1 VACTVLVF
9 LLPILSDSL
18 MTRLPSAILLL
29 AATAVAQDHIF
40 TLGFAN
46 ATGPT
51 GITPSS
57 HPSARIKDNDLDGA
71 ITVPTELHT
80 FLSTCYHTTAG
91 TCFMTDVRAV
101 VTNGEYEF
109 FFTDSEQG
117 RVVRGVDSNHNGVL
131 DRGEDTNGNGVLDAG
146 EDANGNGR
154 LETEVSE
161 FFYFGIRTTA
171 GAVNL
176 LAPDTLGVYR
186 DNVSGQTR
194 VYAAIDNPSNL
205 GYARGIHKLVD
216 LNGDGDAKDA
226 GESSLFVNSTIP
238 LTTPGLGTALPNF
251 WQQVR
256 ILPGGKIIGFASG
269 LTYTATTARTNE
281 NAFYGFTDNGG
292 ATAATVE
299 LWFNCSQLN
308 SLPIHPDFANG
319 TFPVWD
325 IDYLNGTTP
334 TRRTFAR
341 WLSVAENGGTAGVV
355 PAYYI
360 ASSYTW
366 GTIQAPPSF
375 GDINVNGQHVS
386 GLIYR
391 VNDINNNQ
399 TIDAGELSLWCNL
412 SGATVGT
419 VPAVTFQ
426 NAQSGVTIPTL
437 NDRTWSVDATK
448 DGAFHFVYANGGG
461 ADAVV
466 TMKDGNFN
474 DVIDTGEI
482 AMTYYT
488 SAPGGTFPPPF
499 NPTLGPFFSNGHA
512 SLSDGTMPG
521 PFATGLSVT
530 GDGCVLPSTNFKGL
544 MDAWGGSPQQG
555 NAAFK
560 VGTIRGVAGFPA
572 IMTLDGALQPFPI
585 PLSGVGFPNGC
596 SLYGFNPQIFG
607 FAFGDGQGRAIFG
620 AGIPANPG
628 LIGQTAVFQG
638 ALLDIASPAAIQ
650 WHTTNALLVT
660 IQP

>member
-1 VACTVLVF
+1 
-9 LLPILSDSL
+9 
-18 MTRLPSAILLL
+18 MTRFPSAILLL
-29 AATAVAQDHIF
+29 AATAVAQDHVF
-40 TLGFAN
+40 TMGFAS
-46 ATGPT
+46 AAGPGALT
-51 GITPSS
+51 NGN
-57 HPSARIKDNDLDGA
+57 HPAARVKDNDLDGS

-80 FLSTCYHTTAG
+80 FLSTCYHTTGGA
-91 TCFMTDVRAV
+91 CFMTDVRAV

-117 RVVRGVDSNHNGVL
+117 RVVRGVDSNHNGLL
-131 DRGEDTNGNGVLDAG
+131 DRVEDTNGNGVLDAG
-146 EDANGNGR
+146 EDTNTTGI
-154 LETEVSE
+154 LDTEVSE

-205 GYARGIHKLVD
+205 GFARGIYKLVD
-216 LNGDGDAKDA
+216 LNGDGDAKDP
-226 GESSLFVNSTIP
+226 GENSVFVNSTIP
-238 LTTPGLGTALPNF
+238 LTTPGLGTPLPNF

-256 ILPGGKIIGFASG
+256 ILPGGKVIGYASG
-269 LTYTATTARTNE
+269 LTYTAATARTNE
-281 NAFYGFTDNGG
+281 NAWYGFTDNGG
-292 ATAATVE
+292 ASAATVE

-308 SLPIHPDFANG
+308 SLPQHPDFANG

-325 IDYLNGTTP
+325 IDYVNGVTP

-341 WLSVAENGGTAGVV
+341 WLAVSESGGTAGVV

-366 GTIQAPPSF
+366 STIQAPPTF

-391 VNDINNNQ
+391 VNDLNNNQ
-399 TIDAGELSLWCNL
+399 VIDAGELSLWANL

-419 VPAVTFQ
+419 LANATFQ
-426 NAQSGVTIPTL
+426 NAQSGVTISTL
-437 NDRTWSVDATK
+437 TDRTWSVDATK
-448 DGAFHFVYANGGG
+448 DGSFHFIYANGSG

-466 TMKDGNFN
+466 TMKDANFN
-474 DVIDTGEI
+474 DTIDTGEI

-499 NPTLGPFFSNGHA
+499 NPTLGPYFSTGHA
-512 SLSDGTMPG
+512 SINDGTMPG
-521 PFATGLSVT
+521 PFGQGLAVT
-530 GDGCVLPSTNFKGL
+530 GDGCVLPSTGFKSV
-544 MDAWGGSPQQG
+544 MDAWGGAPQQG
-555 NAAFK
+555 NPAFK
-560 VGTIRGVAGFPA
+560 VGAIRGIPGFPA
-572 IMTLDGALQPFPI
+572 IMTIDGALQPFPI
-585 PLSGVGFPNGC
+585 PLSSVGFPNGC
-596 SLYGFNPQIFG
+596 SLYGFNPQVFSFT
-607 FAFGDGQGRAIFG
+607 FADGVGRAIIG

-638 ALLDIASPAAIQ
+638 ACLDVASPASIQ

>member
-1 VACTVLVF
+1 
-9 LLPILSDSL
+9 
-18 MTRLPSAILLL
+18 MTRFPSAILLL
-29 AATAVAQDHIF
+29 AATAVAQDHVF
-40 TLGFAN
+40 TMGFAS
-46 ATGPT
+46 AAGPGALT
-51 GITPSS
+51 NGN
-57 HPSARIKDNDLDGA
+57 HPAARVKDNDLDGA

-80 FLSTCYHTTAG
+80 FLSTCYHTTGGA
-91 TCFMTDVRAV
+91 CFMTDVRAV

-117 RVVRGVDSNHNGVL
+117 RVVRGVDSNHNGLL
-131 DRGEDTNGNGVLDAG
+131 DRVEDTNGNGVLDAG
-146 EDANGNGR
+146 EDANTNGI
-154 LETEVSE
+154 LDTEVSE

-205 GYARGIHKLVD
+205 GFARGIYKLVD
-216 LNGDGDAKDA
+216 LNGDGDAKDP
-226 GESSLFVNSTIP
+226 GENSVFVNSTIP
-238 LTTPGLGTALPNF
+238 LTTPGLGTPLPNF

-256 ILPGGKIIGFASG
+256 ILPGGKVIGYSSG

-281 NAFYGFTDNGG
+281 NAWYGFTDNGG
-292 ATAATVE
+292 ASAATVE

-308 SLPIHPDFANG
+308 ALPQHPDFANG

-325 IDYLNGTTP
+325 IDYVNGVTP

-341 WLSVAENGGTAGVV
+341 WLAVSESGGSAGVV

-366 GTIQAPPSF
+366 STIQAPPTF

-391 VNDINNNQ
+391 VNDLNNNQ
-399 TIDAGELSLWCNL
+399 TIDAGELSLWANL

-419 VPAVTFQ
+419 LANATFQ
-426 NAQSGVTIPTL
+426 NAQSGVTISTL
-437 NDRTWSVDATK
+437 TDRTWSVDATK
-448 DGAFHFVYANGGG
+448 DGSFHFIYANGSG

-466 TMKDGNFN
+466 TMKDANFN
-474 DVIDTGEI
+474 DTIDTGEI

-499 NPTLGPFFSNGHA
+499 NPTLGPYFSTGHA
-512 SLSDGTMPG
+512 SINDGTMPG
-521 PFATGLSVT
+521 PFGQGLAVT
-530 GDGCVLPSTNFKGL
+530 GDGCVLPSTGFKSV
-544 MDAWGGSPQQG
+544 MDAWGGAPQQG
-555 NAAFK
+555 NPAFK
-560 VGTIRGVAGFPA
+560 VGSIRGIPGFPA
-572 IMTLDGALQPFPI
+572 IMTLDGALQPVPI
-585 PLSGVGFPNGC
+585 PLSAVGFPNGC
-596 SLYGFNPQIFG
+596 SLYGFNPQVFSFT
-607 FAFGDGQGRAIFG
+607 FADGQGRSIFG

-638 ALLDIASPAAIQ
+638 ACLDVASPASIQ

>member
-1 VACTVLVF
+1 
-9 LLPILSDSL
+9 
-18 MTRLPSAILLL
+18 MTRFPSAILLL
-29 AATAVAQDHIF
+29 AATAVAQDHVF
-40 TLGFAN
+40 TMGFAS
-46 ATGPT
+46 AAGPGALT
-51 GITPSS
+51 NGN
-57 HPSARIKDNDLDGA
+57 HPAARVKDNDLDGS

-80 FLSTCYHTTAG
+80 FLSTCYHTTGGA
-91 TCFMTDVRAV
+91 CFMTDVRAV

-117 RVVRGVDSNHNGVL
+117 RVVRGVDSNHNGLL
-131 DRGEDTNGNGVLDAG
+131 DRVEDTNGNGVLDAG
-146 EDANGNGR
+146 EDANGNGI
-154 LETEVSE
+154 LDTEVSE

-205 GYARGIHKLVD
+205 GFARGIYKLVD
-216 LNGDGDAKDA
+216 LNGDGDAKDP
-226 GESSLFVNSTIP
+226 GENSVFVNSTIP
-238 LTTPGLGTALPNF
+238 LTTPGLGTPLPNF

-256 ILPGGKIIGFASG
+256 ILPGGKVIGYASG
-269 LTYTATTARTNE
+269 LTYTAATARTNE
-281 NAFYGFTDNGG
+281 NAWYGFTDNGG
-292 ATAATVE
+292 ASAATVE

-308 SLPIHPDFANG
+308 SLPQHPDFANG

-325 IDYLNGTTP
+325 IDYVNGVTP

-341 WLSVAENGGTAGVV
+341 WLAVSESGGTAGVV

-366 GTIQAPPSF
+366 STIQAPPTF

-391 VNDINNNQ
+391 VNDLNNNQ
-399 TIDAGELSLWCNL
+399 VIDAGELSLWANL

-419 VPAVTFQ
+419 LANATFQ
-426 NAQSGVTIPTL
+426 NAQSGVTISTL

-448 DGAFHFVYANGGG
+448 DGSFHFIYANGSG

-466 TMKDGNFN
+466 TMKDANFN
-474 DVIDTGEI
+474 DTIDTGEI

-499 NPTLGPFFSNGHA
+499 NPTLGPYFSTGHA
-512 SLSDGTMPG
+512 SINDGTMPG
-521 PFATGLSVT
+521 PFGQGLAVT
-530 GDGCVLPSTNFKGL
+530 GDGCVLPSTGFKSV
-544 MDAWGGSPQQG
+544 MDAWGGAPQQG
-555 NAAFK
+555 NPAFK
-560 VGTIRGVAGFPA
+560 VGAIRGIPGFPA
-572 IMTLDGALQPFPI
+572 IMTIDGALQPFPI
-585 PLSGVGFPNGC
+585 PLSSVGFPNGC
-596 SLYGFNPQIFG
+596 SLYGFNPQVFSFT
-607 FAFGDGQGRAIFG
+607 FADGVGRAIIG

-638 ALLDIASPAAIQ
+638 ACLDVASPASIQ

>member
-1 VACTVLVF
+1 
-9 LLPILSDSL
+9 
-18 MTRLPSAILLL
+18 MTRIPSAILLL
-29 AATAVAQDHIF
+29 AATAVAQDHVF
-40 TLGFAN
+40 TMGFAS
-46 ATGPT
+46 AAGPGALT
-51 GITPSS
+51 NGN
-57 HPSARIKDNDLDGA
+57 HPSARVKDNDLDGV
-71 ITVPTELHT
+71 IQVPAELHT
-80 FLSTCYHTTAG
+80 FLSTCYHTTGGA
-91 TCFMTDVRAV
+91 CFMTDVRAV

-117 RVVRGVDSNHNGVL
+117 RVVRGVDANHNGLL
-131 DRGEDTNGNGVLDAG
+131 DRLEDSNGNGVLDAG
-146 EDANGNGR
+146 EDVNANGV
-154 LETEVSE
+154 LDTEVSE

-194 VYAAIDNPSNL
+194 VYAAIDNASNL
-205 GYARGIHKLVD
+205 GYARGIYKLVD

-226 GESSLFVNSTIP
+226 GENSVFVNSTIP
-238 LTTPGLGTALPNF
+238 LTTPGLGTPLPNF

-256 ILPGGKIIGFASG
+256 ILPGGKVIGYASG

-281 NAFYGFTDNGG
+281 NAWYGFTDNGG
-292 ATAATVE
+292 ASAATVE

-308 SLPIHPDFANG
+308 VLPQHPDFANG

-325 IDYLNGTTP
+325 IDYLSTTAVP

-341 WLSVAENGGTAGVV
+341 WLAVSENGGTAGAV

-366 GTIQAPPSF
+366 STIQSAPTF

-386 GLIYR
+386 GLIYK
-391 VNDINNNQ
+391 VNDLNNNQ
-399 TIDAGELSLWCNL
+399 SIDAGELSLWCNL
-412 SGATVGT
+412 SGAAVGT
-419 VPAVTFQ
+419 MAPVSFV
-426 NAQSGVTIPTL
+426 NAQSGVTINTL

-448 DGAFHFVYANGGG
+448 DGGFHFVYANGSG

-466 TMKDGNFN
+466 TMKDGNAN

-488 SAPGGTFPPPF
+488 SAPGGVFPPPF
-499 NPTLGPFFSNGHA
+499 NPTLGPYFSTGHL
-512 SLSDGTMPG
+512 SLNDGAMPG
-521 PFATGLSVT
+521 PFGVGLAVT
-530 GDGCVLPSTNFKGL
+530 GDGCVQPTNGL
-544 MDAWGGSPQQG
+544 KSVMDAWGGSPQQG
-555 NAAFK
+555 NTNFK
-560 VGTIRGVAGFPA
+560 IGTIRGIPGFPS
-572 IMTLDGALQPFPI
+572 IMTLDGALQPVPI
-585 PLSGVGFPNGC
+585 PLSAVGFPNGC
-596 SLYGFNPQIFG
+596 TLYGFNPQIFS
-607 FAFGDGQGRAIFG
+607 FAFGDGSGRAIVG

-628 LIGQTAVFQG
+628 LIGQTAIFQG
-638 ALLDIASPAAIQ
+638 AVLDIASAAAIQ

>member
-1 VACTVLVF
+1 
-9 LLPILSDSL
+9 
-18 MTRLPSAILLL
+18 MTRFPSAILLL
-29 AATAVAQDHIF
+29 AATAVAQDHVF
-40 TLGFAN
+40 TMGFAS
-46 ATGPT
+46 AAG
-51 GITPSS
+51 
-57 HPSARIKDNDLDGA
+57 PSAPAPIPPATSNNGNHPANNLDGA

-80 FLSTCYHTTAG
+80 FLSTCYHTTGGA
-91 TCFMTDVRAV
+91 CFMTDVRAV

-117 RVVRGVDSNHNGVL
+117 RVVRGVDSNHNGLL
-131 DRGEDTNGNGVLDAG
+131 DRVEDTNGNGVLDAG
-146 EDANGNGR
+146 EDANANGI
-154 LETEVSE
+154 LDTEVSE

-205 GYARGIHKLVD
+205 GFARGIYKLVD
-216 LNGDGDAKDA
+216 LNGDGDAKDP
-226 GESSLFVNSTIP
+226 GENSVFVNSTIP
-238 LTTPGLGTALPNF
+238 LTTPGLGSPLPNF

-256 ILPGGKIIGFASG
+256 ILPGGKVIGYASG
-269 LTYTATTARTNE
+269 LTYTAATARTNE
-281 NAFYGFTDNGG
+281 NAWYGFTDNGG

-308 SLPIHPDFANG
+308 ALPQHPDFANG
-319 TFPVWD
+319 TYPVWD
-325 IDYLNGTTP
+325 IDYVNGVTP

-341 WLSVAENGGTAGVV
+341 WLAVSESGGTAGVV

-366 GTIQAPPSF
+366 STIQAPPTF

-391 VNDINNNQ
+391 VNDLNNNQ
-399 TIDAGELSLWCNL
+399 VIDAGELSLWANL

-419 VPAVTFQ
+419 LANATFQ
-426 NAQSGVTIPTL
+426 NAQSGVTISTL
-437 NDRTWSVDATK
+437 TDRTWSVDATK
-448 DGAFHFVYANGGG
+448 DGSFHFIYANGSG

-466 TMKDGNFN
+466 TMKDANFN
-474 DVIDTGEI
+474 DTIDTGEI

-499 NPTLGPFFSNGHA
+499 NPTLGPYFSTGHA
-512 SLSDGTMPG
+512 SINDGTMPG
-521 PFATGLSVT
+521 PFGQGLAVT
-530 GDGCVLPSTNFKGL
+530 GDGCVLPSTGFKSV
-544 MDAWGGSPQQG
+544 MDAWGGAPQQG
-555 NAAFK
+555 NPAFK
-560 VGTIRGVAGFPA
+560 VGAIRGIPGFPA
-572 IMTLDGALQPFPI
+572 IMTIDGALQPFPI
-585 PLSGVGFPNGC
+585 PLSSVGFPNGC
-596 SLYGFNPQIFG
+596 SLYGFNPQVFSFT
-607 FAFGDGQGRAIFG
+607 FADGLGRSIIG

-638 ALLDIASPAAIQ
+638 ACLDVASPASIQ

>member
-1 VACTVLVF
+1 
-9 LLPILSDSL
+9 
-18 MTRLPSAILLL
+18 MTRIPSAILLL
-29 AATAVAQDHIF
+29 AATAVAQDHVF
-40 TLGFAN
+40 TMGFAS
-46 ATGPT
+46 AAGPGALT
-51 GITPSS
+51 NGN
-57 HPSARIKDNDLDGA
+57 HPSARVKDNDLDGV
-71 ITVPTELHT
+71 IQVPAELHT
-80 FLSTCYHTTAG
+80 FLSTCYHTTGGA
-91 TCFMTDVRAV
+91 CFMTDVRAV

-117 RVVRGVDSNHNGVL
+117 RVVRGVDANHNGLL
-131 DRGEDTNGNGVLDAG
+131 DRLEDSNGNGVLDAG
-146 EDANGNGR
+146 EDVNANGV
-154 LETEVSE
+154 LDTEVSE

-194 VYAAIDNPSNL
+194 VYAAIDNASNL
-205 GYARGIHKLVD
+205 GYARGIYKLVD
-216 LNGDGDAKDA
+216 LNGDGDAKDT
-226 GESSLFVNSTIP
+226 GENSVFVNSTIP
-238 LTTPGLGTALPNF
+238 LTTPGLSTPLPNF

-256 ILPGGKIIGFASG
+256 ILPGGKVIGYASG

-281 NAFYGFTDNGG
+281 NAWYGFTDNGG
-292 ATAATVE
+292 ASAATVE

-308 SLPIHPDFANG
+308 LLPQHPDFANG

-325 IDYLNGTTP
+325 IDYVNGVTP

-341 WLSVAENGGTAGVV
+341 WLAVSENGGTAGAV

-366 GTIQAPPSF
+366 STIQAPPTF

-386 GLIYR
+386 GLIYK
-391 VNDINNNQ
+391 VNDLNNNQ
-399 TIDAGELSLWCNL
+399 SIDAGELSLWCNL
-412 SGATVGT
+412 SGAAVGT
-419 VPAVTFQ
+419 MPNVTFQ
-426 NAQSGVTIPTL
+426 NAQSGVTVTTL

-466 TMKDGNFN
+466 TMKDANAN

-488 SAPGGTFPPPF
+488 SAPGGVFPPPF
-499 NPTLGPFFSNGHA
+499 NPTLGPYFSTGHL
-512 SLSDGTMPG
+512 SLNDGAMPG
-521 PFATGLSVT
+521 PFGVGLAVT
-530 GDGCVLPSTNFKGL
+530 GDGCVQPTNGL
-544 MDAWGGSPQQG
+544 KSVMDAWGGSPQQG
-555 NAAFK
+555 NTNFK
-560 VGTIRGVAGFPA
+560 VGTIRGIAGFPS
-572 IMTLDGALQPFPI
+572 IMTLDGALQPVPI
-585 PLSGVGFPNGC
+585 PLSAVGFPNGC
-596 SLYGFNPQIFG
+596 MLYGFNPQIFS
-607 FAFGDGQGRAIFG
+607 FAFGDGAGRAVVG
-620 AGIPANPG
+620 AGIPADPG
-628 LIGQTAVFQG
+628 LIGQTAIFQG
-638 ALLDIASPAAIQ
+638 AVLDIASAAAIQ

>member
-1 VACTVLVF
+1 
-9 LLPILSDSL
+9 
-18 MTRLPSAILLL
+18 MTRFPSAILLL
-29 AATAVAQDHIF
+29 AATAVAQDHVF
-40 TLGFAN
+40 TMGFAS
-46 ATGPT
+46 AAGPGALT
-51 GITPSS
+51 NGN
-57 HPSARIKDNDLDGA
+57 HPAARVKDNDLDGS

-80 FLSTCYHTTAG
+80 FLSTCYHTTGGA
-91 TCFMTDVRAV
+91 CFMTDVRAV

-117 RVVRGVDSNHNGVL
+117 RVVRGVDSNHNGLL
-131 DRGEDTNGNGVLDAG
+131 DRVEDTNGNGVLDAG
-146 EDANGNGR
+146 EDTNTNGI
-154 LETEVSE
+154 LDTEVSE

-205 GYARGIHKLVD
+205 GFARGIYKLVD
-216 LNGDGDAKDA
+216 LNGDGDAKDP
-226 GESSLFVNSTIP
+226 GENSVFVNSTIP
-238 LTTPGLGTALPNF
+238 LTTPGLGTPLPNF

-256 ILPGGKIIGFASG
+256 ILPGGKVIGYASG
-269 LTYTATTARTNE
+269 LTYTAATARTNE
-281 NAFYGFTDNGG
+281 NAWYGFTDNGG
-292 ATAATVE
+292 ASAATVE

-308 SLPIHPDFANG
+308 SLPQHPDFANG

-325 IDYLNGTTP
+325 IDYVNGVTP

-341 WLSVAENGGTAGVV
+341 WLAVSESGGTAGVV

-366 GTIQAPPSF
+366 STIQAPPTF

-391 VNDINNNQ
+391 VNDLNNNQ
-399 TIDAGELSLWCNL
+399 VIDAGELSLWANL

-419 VPAVTFQ
+419 LANATFQ
-426 NAQSGVTIPTL
+426 NAQSGVTISTL

-448 DGAFHFVYANGGG
+448 DGSFHFIYANGSG

-466 TMKDGNFN
+466 TMKDANFN
-474 DVIDTGEI
+474 DTIDTGEI

-499 NPTLGPFFSNGHA
+499 NPTLGPYFSTGHA
-512 SLSDGTMPG
+512 SINDGTMPG
-521 PFATGLSVT
+521 PFGQGLAVT
-530 GDGCVLPSTNFKGL
+530 GDGCVLPSTGFKSV
-544 MDAWGGSPQQG
+544 MDAWGGAPQQG
-555 NAAFK
+555 NPAFK
-560 VGTIRGVAGFPA
+560 VGAIRGIPGFPA
-572 IMTLDGALQPFPI
+572 IMTIDGALQPFPI
-585 PLSGVGFPNGC
+585 PLSSVGFPNGC
-596 SLYGFNPQIFG
+596 SLYGFNPQVFSFT
-607 FAFGDGQGRAIFG
+607 FADGVGRAIIG

-638 ALLDIASPAAIQ
+638 ACLDVASPASIQ

>member
-1 VACTVLVF
+1 
-9 LLPILSDSL
+9 
-18 MTRLPSAILLL
+18 MTRIPSAILLL
-29 AATAVAQDHIF
+29 AATAVAQDHVF
-40 TLGFAN
+40 TMGFAS
-46 ATGPT
+46 AAGPGALT
-51 GITPSS
+51 NGN
-57 HPSARIKDNDLDGA
+57 HPSARVKDNDLDGV
-71 ITVPTELHT
+71 IQVPAELHT
-80 FLSTCYHTTAG
+80 FLSTCYHTTGGA
-91 TCFMTDVRAV
+91 CFMTDVRAV

-117 RVVRGVDSNHNGVL
+117 RVVRGVDANHNGLL
-131 DRGEDTNGNGVLDAG
+131 DRLEDSNGNGVLDAG
-146 EDANGNGR
+146 EDVNANGV
-154 LETEVSE
+154 LDTEVSE

-194 VYAAIDNPSNL
+194 VYAAIDNASNL
-205 GYARGIHKLVD
+205 GYARGIYKLVD

-226 GESSLFVNSTIP
+226 GENSVFVNSTIP
-238 LTTPGLGTALPNF
+238 LTTPGLGTPLPNF

-256 ILPGGKIIGFASG
+256 ILPGGKVIGYASG

-281 NAFYGFTDNGG
+281 NAWYGFTDNGG
-292 ATAATVE
+292 ASAATVE

-308 SLPIHPDFANG
+308 ALPQHPDFANG

-325 IDYLNGTTP
+325 IDYVNGVTP

-341 WLSVAENGGTAGVV
+341 WLAVSENGGTAGAV

-366 GTIQAPPSF
+366 STIQAPPTF

-386 GLIYR
+386 GLIYK
-391 VNDINNNQ
+391 VNDLNNNQ
-399 TIDAGELSLWCNL
+399 SIDAGELSLWCNL
-412 SGATVGT
+412 SGAAVGT
-419 VPAVTFQ
+419 MPNVTFQ
-426 NAQSGVTIPTL
+426 NAQSGVTVTTL

-466 TMKDGNFN
+466 TMKDANAN

-488 SAPGGTFPPPF
+488 SAPGGVFPPPF
-499 NPTLGPFFSNGHA
+499 NPTLGPYFSTGHL
-512 SLSDGTMPG
+512 SLNDGAMPG
-521 PFATGLSVT
+521 PFGVGLAVT
-530 GDGCVLPSTNFKGL
+530 GDGCVQPTNGL
-544 MDAWGGSPQQG
+544 KSVMDAWGGSPQQG
-555 NAAFK
+555 NTNFK
-560 VGTIRGVAGFPA
+560 VGTIRGIAGFPS
-572 IMTLDGALQPFPI
+572 IMTLDGALQPVPI
-585 PLSGVGFPNGC
+585 PLSAVGFPNGC
-596 SLYGFNPQIFG
+596 MLYGFNPQIFS
-607 FAFGDGQGRAIFG
+607 FAFGDGAGRAVVG
-620 AGIPANPG
+620 AGIPADPG
-628 LIGQTAVFQG
+628 LIGQTAIFQG
-638 ALLDIASPAAIQ
+638 AVLDIASAAAIQ